1 MQAKDAK
8 VSTSPR
14 VILDPAGNGSGT
26 GEGLRAFIRALARQ
40 AARDHVEHENRPI
53 RTRSEE

>member
-1 MQAKDAK
+1 MRVKDAT

-14 VILDPAGNGSGT
+14 VILDPAGNAEST
-26 GEGLRAFIRALARQ
+26 GEGLRALIRALARQ
-40 AARDHVEHENRPI
+40 AARDYVEHENGPI

>member
-1 MQAKDAK
+1 MRAKDAT

-14 VILDPAGNGSGT
+14 VILDPAGHTEGT
-26 GEGLRAFIRALARQ
+26 GEGLRALIRALARQ
-40 AARDHVEHENRPI
+40 AARDYVEHENGPI